1 MAVFVSR
8 PMGTPVVPQMGDL
21 REPNF
26 KRDTPEDQEQI
37 AWEYNL
43 KTYILPSAGAGLV
56 VGALLVLLLKR

>member
-1 MAVFVSR
+1 MAVF
-8 PMGTPVVPQMGDL
+8 VPQMGDL

-26 KRDTPEDQEQI
+26 KRDTPEDQDAI

-43 KTYILPSAGAGLV
+43 KTYVLPGAAAGAV

>member
-1 MAVFVSR
+1 MIVR
-8 PMGTPVVPQMGDL
+8 QIGDL

-26 KRDTPEDQEQI
+26 KRDTPEDQDAI

-43 KTYILPSAGAGLV
+43 KTYVLPGAAAGAV

>member
-1 MAVFVSR
+1 MIVR
-8 PMGTPVVPQMGDL
+8 QIGEL

-26 KRDTPEDQEQI
+26 KRDTPEDQDAV

-43 KTYILPSAGAGLV
+43 KTYVLPGAAAGAV